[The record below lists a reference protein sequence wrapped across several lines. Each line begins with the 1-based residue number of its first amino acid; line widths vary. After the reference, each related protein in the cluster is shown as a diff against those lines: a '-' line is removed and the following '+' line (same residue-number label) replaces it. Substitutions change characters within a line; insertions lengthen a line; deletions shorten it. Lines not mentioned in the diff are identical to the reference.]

1 MSWILTS
8 ASADQTF
15 ERGKKE
21 TAEADRRRMVVGMKG
36 GGMLCCDTVHGGIG
50 LGCIKIVSSLCYTRA
65 FLSMF
70 TPNVFYYVPTI
81 SA

>member
-1 MSWILTS
+1 
-8 ASADQTF
+8 
-15 ERGKKE
+15 
-21 TAEADRRRMVVGMKG
+21 
-36 GGMLCCDTVHGGIG
+36 MLCCVTVHGGIG
-50 LGCIKIVSSLCYTRA
+50 LGCIKIVSSLCYIRA